1 MTSAILPAAIK
12 ASGATAPARRW
23 LIAAAIAVAVG
34 LGAPAAWLAGRDAAG
49 PAPKVVARLDG
60 GVVEKRELAFGPRER
75 AADDSIRNFRPGKAW
90 TMEAPAFDPAVAAL
104 IEDRPA
110 APARARLAAAPPRP
124 PVRPASLA
132 RVPAPDAGPRFA
144 TLPADRR
151 TASNDGFHMPGFVP
165 TGAEVARKIGGLG
178 ATVRDSI
185 GSVGSSLGRLMRISS
200 R

>member
-1 MTSAILPAAIK
+1 MTSAILSDARA
-12 ASGATAPARRW
+12 ASGQPPSARRW
-23 LIAAAIAVAVG
+23 LVAAAIAVAVG
-34 LGAPAAWLAGRDAAG
+34 LGAPAAWLAGRGAAG

-90 TMEAPAFDPAVAAL
+90 TMEAPAFEPAVAAL
-104 IEDRPA
+104 IGEKP
-110 APARARLAAAPPRP
+110 APAKARLAAAPPRP

-132 RVPAPDAGPRFA
+132 RAKAPEAEPRFA
-144 TLPADRR
+144 SLPADRR
-151 TASNDGFHMPGFVP
+151 TAANVGFHMPGFVP
-165 TGAEVARKIGGLG
+165 TGADVVKKIGGLG

-185 GSVGSSLGRLMRISS
+185 GSVGTSLGRLMRISS